1 MKEEPTGRS
10 QALEVRRAGKVPRRL
25 GTGSRWAP
33 QDRLGELLGAFESE
47 TAAVILRTSP
57 GIERMTL
64 YVLVGFIVLALI
76 LAAVVKLDRVVTGQ
90 GRMVPI
96 NGEIY
101 VSAFDTGIVRQV
113 LVKAGDIVKKG
124 QPLARLDPT
133 FTQAD
138 VTQLQEKRS
147 SDEAEIARCQ
157 AELNGQPYLHS
168 EGNSYRALQG
178 RLYDK
183 RQAQHRADLANFDG
197 QIHSSEALVA
207 QYQSDVNE
215 YTKRLK
221 IAQDV
226 EANYRPLVAKGYI
239 SELQLTQATDARTE
253 MERLLGDAR
262 NLVESNRETAASL
275 RAQRESYIEKW
286 HSDTTT
292 ELVTTRNDLDTTRQL
307 LDKAL
312 KMRELVSLD
321 SPADAIVTKVGKVST
336 GSIAAGGGQSMVMP
350 TNDPL
355 FTLMPLEG
363 DLVAQ
368 INVPAEDVGFVRV
381 GDPVTVKLDAYNYI
395 LHGTA
400 TGRVKTISEN
410 SFTLD
415 DNNQPAPPFFRVA
428 AIISAIN
435 LRNVPKDA
443 RIVPGM
449 TLTGDIMVGHRTIL
463 SYLTEGALRTGSEA
477 MREP

>member
-1 MKEEPTGRS
+1 MKLEPTGSS
-10 QALEVRRAGKVPRRL
+10 QALEVRRAAKVPRRL
-25 GTGSRWAP
+25 DTGSRWGA

-47 TAAVILRTSP
+47 TATVILRTSP

-64 YVLVGFIVLALI
+64 YLLLVFIVLALI
-76 LAAVVKLDRVVTGQ
+76 LAGVVKLDRVVTGQ
-90 GRMVPI
+90 GRMVPV

-101 VSAFDTGIVRQV
+101 ISAFDTGIVRQV

-124 QPLARLDPT
+124 QPLAKLDPT

-138 VTQLQEKRS
+138 VTQLQQKRA
-147 SDEAEIARCQ
+147 SDEAQIARCQ
-157 AELNGQPYLHS
+157 AELNGQPYVYS
-168 EGNSYRALQG
+168 PGNSYRALQG
-178 RLYDK
+178 GLYDK
-183 RQAQHRADLANFDG
+183 RQAQYRADIANYDS
-197 QIHSSEALVA
+197 QIRSSEALMA
-207 QYQSDVNE
+207 QYTSDVNE

-226 EANYRPLVAKGYI
+226 EANYRSLVAKGYI
-239 SELQLTQATDARTE
+239 SELQLTQAIDARTE

-275 RAQRESYIEKW
+275 RAQRDSYVEKR
-286 HSDTTT
+286 HSETTT
-292 ELVTTRNDLDTTRQL
+292 ELVTARNDLDSTREL
-307 LDKAL
+307 LAKAL
-312 KMRELVSLD
+312 KMRELASLD
-321 SPADAIVTKVGKVST
+321 SPADAIVIKVGKVSA
-336 GSIAAGGGQSMVMP
+336 GSIAAGGGQATVTP

-363 DLVAQ
+363 ELLAQ
-368 INVPAEDVGFVRV
+368 INVPAEDVGFVRI

-400 TGRVKTISEN
+400 SGRVKTVSEN

-428 AIISAIN
+428 AVISAMN
-435 LRNVPKDA
+435 LRNVPNDA

-449 TLTGDIMVGHRTIL
+449 TLTGDIVVGHRTIL